1 MQEALKGVSAGSI
14 IRGPFRLSKSEGI
27 RRKVHKVPIKD
38 LTMMGRQKIG
48 SMQIIQSQPIT
59 KQFFAPVNRALKTA
73 INQRSC
79 VKLTDSDWI
88 EMGARR
94 VLGDYRSGRE
104 FLQEWNL
111 GQNGNIAVEHFFESA
126 NSQRRLRLLKEV
138 NTAIAA
144 SMPVHKC
151 SGTEVFKDFEK
162 FEIYAG
168 DGHYIEPSAHE
179 KKVQGKKRPCGHF
192 YSLNLKTRAMTHL
205 SASDLKGGLKKA
217 DHDMSALKR
226 LGGRVLRQG
235 AKVGRKVLYVWDP
248 AGIAV
253 KQWGYW
259 KQQNGVYFLSR
270 ATANMGFIEIKSNEW
285 EAADAVNMG
294 IVSDKIVT
302 TLSSS
307 ERLRWIVYT
316 CPESGEAYEFIT
328 TEMTIRP
335 GLLAWLYK
343 SRWDVEKIYDTFKNK
358 FGQTKAWGGS
368 REAKEMQAQFICLTH
383 NLTILLEDALA
394 IEDEKET
401 SRAERRADE
410 REAKAKEHQ
419 RSFAPQYRNP
429 QKRSQI
435 AAKFIRWLRHCLAA
449 TLPMTE
455 AIHAL
460 RRVYAIF

>member
-1 MQEALKGVSAGSI
+1 
-14 IRGPFRLSKSEGI
+14 
-27 RRKVHKVPIKD
+27 
-38 LTMMGRQKIG
+38 MMGRRKIG
-48 SMQIIQSQPIT
+48 SMQTIQNQAIT
-59 KQFFAPVNRALKTA
+59 KQFFAPVDQALETA

-88 EMGARR
+88 EMGTRR
-94 VLGDYRSGRE
+94 VLGDFRSGRE

-111 GQNGNIAVEHFFESA
+111 GQDADIGVVHFFESA
-126 NSQRRLRLLKEV
+126 SSARRLRLVKEV

-144 SMPVHKC
+144 EMAPQKC
-151 SGTEVFKDFEK
+151 SGIEAFKDFDK

-205 SASDLKGGLKKA
+205 SASDLKGGMKKA
-217 DHDMSALKR
+217 EHDMSALKR

-235 AKVGRKVLYVWDP
+235 AKPGRKVLYAWDP
-248 AGIAV
+248 AGIAID
-253 KQWGYW
+253 QWGYW
-259 KQQNGVYFLSR
+259 KQQNGIYFLSR
-270 ATANMGFIEIKSNEW
+270 ATDNMGFIEIKTNEW
-285 EAADAVNMG
+285 EAADPVNAG
-294 IVSDKIVT
+294 VVSDKIVT

-307 ERLRWIVYT
+307 VRLRWIVYT
-316 CPESGEAYEFIT
+316 CPESGEVYEFVT

-343 SRWDVEKIYDTFKNK
+343 CRWDVEKTYDTFKNK

-368 REAKEMQAQFICLTH
+368 LEAKEMQAQFICLTH
-383 NLTILLEDALA
+383 NLIILLEEALA

-401 SRAERRADE
+401 DRAEKRADE
-410 REAKAKEHQ
+410 REAKARDSK
-419 RSFAPQYRNP
+419 RCFAPQYRNP
-429 QKRSQI
+429 RKRSQI

-449 TLPMTE
+449 TLPMAE
-455 AIHAL
+455 AIRAL